1 MLNKILAF
9 AVLSLALL
17 MQPARA
23 ETQQNDRGDDSF
35 MQTLSTL
42 NQQRRIQL
50 LDEMVRQVNERYA
63 QLPETGVDNL
73 QSMRLSHD
81 FPEKEQ
87 LTYTVQFQ
95 PALRPVLDRNRER
108 FVQIVETDVEQGAFC
123 FPGKVVEA
131 MNLLVVR
138 QVRLL
143 FRLEHETVLEPLR
156 DLPVWRQGA
165 GSFGTLA

>member
-17 MQPARA
+17 LQPAWA
-23 ETQQNDRGDDSF
+23 KPQQNDREDDSF
-35 MQTLSTL
+35 MQALPTL
-42 NQQRRIQL
+42 NQQQKIQL
-50 LDEMVRQVNERYA
+50 LDEVVRGVNERYPWGWKTDVL
-63 QLPETGVDNL
+63 QGGRVSHELPEKP
-73 QSMRLSHD
+73 QI
-81 FPEKEQ
+81 
-87 LTYTVQFQ
+87 TYTLQMQ

-131 MNLLVVR
+131 MNLLGVR

-143 FRLEHETVLEPLR
+143 FSLENETVWEQVR
-156 DLPVWRQGA
+156 DLPVCR
-165 GSFGTLA
+165 

>member
-1 MLNKILAF
+1 MLNKILALT
-9 AVLSLALL
+9 VLSLALL

-23 ETQQNDRGDDSF
+23 ETQQNDREDDSF
-35 MQTLSTL
+35 MQALPTL
-42 NQQRRIQL
+42 NQQQKIQI
-50 LDEMVRQVNERYA
+50 LDEVVRQYNERYA
-63 QLPETGVDNL
+63 QLPETAIDSL

-95 PALRPVLDRNRER
+95 PALRPWLDRNMER

-123 FPGKVVEA
+123 FPSKMVEA
-131 MNLLVVR
+131 MNLLGVR

-143 FRLEHETVLEPLR
+143 FRLENETVWEQVR
-156 DLPVWRQGA
+156 DFPVCR
-165 GSFGTLA
+165 

>member
-23 ETQQNDRGDDSF
+23 ETQKSDKEKDSF
-35 MQTLSTL
+35 IQNLSTL
-42 NQQRRIQL
+42 NQQQKAQL
-50 LDEMVRQVNERYA
+50 LDEVVRGVNERYV
-63 QLPETGVDNL
+63 QLPETDVL

-81 FPEKEQ
+81 FPQKEQ
-87 LTYTVQFQ
+87 LTYTIQFQ

-108 FVQIVETDVEQGAFC
+108 FVQIVETDVEQNASC
-123 FPGKVVEA
+123 FPGKMVEA
-131 MNLLVVR
+131 MNQLGVH

-143 FRLEHETVLEPLR
+143 FRLENETVWEQVR
-156 DLPVWRQGA
+156 DLPVCR
-165 GSFGTLA
+165 

>member
-1 MLNKILAF
+1 MRMLNKILACT
-9 AVLSLALL
+9 ALSLALL

-35 MQTLSTL
+35 IQILSTL
-42 NQQRRIQL
+42 DQQQKIQL

-87 LTYTVQFQ
+87 ITYTVQFQ
-95 PALRPVLDRNRER
+95 PALRPWLDRNRKR
-108 FVQIVETDVEQGAFC
+108 FVQSMETDIEQNISCSPGKIVEVINRLG
-123 FPGKVVEA
+123 
-131 MNLLVVR
+131 VR

-143 FRLEHETVLEPLR
+143 FRLQNETVWEQVR
-156 DLPVWRQGA
+156 DLPVCR
-165 GSFGTLA
+165 

>member
-23 ETQQNDRGDDSF
+23 ETQNSDKEKDSF
-35 MQTLSTL
+35 IQNLSTL
-42 NQQRRIQL
+42 NQQQKAQL
-50 LDEMVRQVNERYA
+50 LDEVVRGVNERYV
-63 QLPETGVDNL
+63 QLPETDVL

-81 FPEKEQ
+81 FPQKEQ
-87 LTYTVQFQ
+87 LTYTIQFQ

-108 FVQIVETDVEQGAFC
+108 FVQIVEADVEQGAFC
-123 FPGKVVEA
+123 FPGKMVEA
-131 MNLLVVR
+131 MNLLGVR

-143 FRLEHETVLEPLR
+143 FRLQNETVWEQVR
-156 DLPVWRQGA
+156 DLPVCR
-165 GSFGTLA
+165 